1 MGEKVLPGH
10 LSDSVRFVQKRHKLR
25 RHGITPE
32 PQVAMIIR
40 CRALPLNIKTVAC
53 FGRLPWNLQAC
64 WNLFLVM
71 KIYKIT
77 VWPMV
82 QQSIAK
88 VCISVLDRTLV
99 LRARLVGYH
108 SDECLPT
115 SSGSKYFNY
124 VDCLRLRRP
133 LVPGCLLLLG
143 TRPPLWAGH
152 SFSVAVA
159 MEYSRN

>member
-1 MGEKVLPGH
+1 
-10 LSDSVRFVQKRHKLR
+10 
-25 RHGITPE
+25 
-32 PQVAMIIR
+32 
-40 CRALPLNIKTVAC
+40 
-53 FGRLPWNLQAC
+53 
-64 WNLFLVM
+64 
-71 KIYKIT
+71 
-77 VWPMV
+77 MV

-115 SSGSKYFNY
+115 CLQTSSGSSKYFNY